1 MVKRN
6 HNSLF
11 TKRFDIFSHKSTF
24 VYSKNK
30 LAAGLIVLALAA
42 FLFVSIFHFY
52 FPNNL
57 KLKVGDVS
65 STNIVSPRTF
75 TYIDTA
81 KTDQLKK
88 EIANSVPPVY
98 RLDLTKEKVVLQSI
112 DDTFQQI
119 SSILSSN
126 EDTVKKHDQL
136 KALFPDNTDFA
147 DLLIKS
153 DFAEIDK
160 MHQFIKSVVYK
171 LMVMG
176 VKSDSINQSVDIG
189 VDEINKSSFSS
200 EEKKFLTYILRH
212 DIQPNLIYD
221 KDATESAIQKAVSSI
236 PPVKVTI
243 NKGEIIVKKGEKI
256 TQNEYDILVA
266 AGLVRAKN
274 DWLIIVSVIFL
285 ILFFL
290 GISYLALA
298 FSKRINEQN
307 IVKKTVEFTVVVV
320 LSYIVFIFVQ
330 PISSFLLPI
339 PFLAF
344 LMFFFF
350 DIFSTVIVSIA
361 FSLVTVLPFDIKSS
375 IIISLILAVVASLF
389 VLKRFKKIFTIVY
402 SGIAGAS
409 ALILL
414 AVFIDILSK
423 IPFTKMEMDVLY
435 AFLNFFGSSVI
446 ALGVIFLLSYIFNE
460 ATIIRLLE
468 LSDTNNYLLR
478 QLLLKAPGTYQH
490 SMNVAS
496 IASTAASAIGADALL
511 VRVGAYY
518 HDIGKML
525 HPYYFTENQINIPN
539 LLKQISPNLSKS
551 VIINHVKDGVQ
562 LAKKYRLP
570 EEVIDFIR
578 THHGTSVVSYFYHM
592 AKQSNPDVRE
602 EDFRYPGPLPR
613 TKEQAIL
620 MLSDAIEAAL
630 HSEDIASAGK
640 IEEVVQGI
648 IKSRID
654 DGQLS
659 ESELTLR
666 DLKDLKESFVKSM
679 VAFYHK
685 REAYPSAQNG

>member
-1 MVKRN
+1 MAKRN
-6 HNSLF
+6 RNSLLS
-11 TKRFDIFSHKSTF
+11 KRFDIFAHKSTF
-24 VYSKNK
+24 VYSKDK

-57 KLKVGDVS
+57 KLKVGDIS
-65 STNIVSPRTF
+65 PTNIVSPRTF
-75 TYIDTA
+75 TYIDTV
-81 KTDQLKK
+81 KTEQLKK
-88 EIANSVPPVY
+88 EIASSVPPVY
-98 RLDLTKEKVVLQSI
+98 RLDLTREKVVLQSI
-112 DDTFQQI
+112 DDTFQKI
-119 SSILSSN
+119 STILGSN
-126 EDTVKKHDQL
+126 EDSVKKHDQL
-136 KALFPDNTDFA
+136 KALFLGNEEFA
-147 DLLIKS
+147 DLLIKE

-176 VKSDSINQSVDIG
+176 VKSDSINQSVNIG
-189 VDEINKSSFSS
+189 IDEINKSSFTP
-200 EEKKFLTYILRH
+200 EEKKFLIYILRH

-221 KDATESAIQKAVSSI
+221 REATESAIQKAISSI
-236 PPVKVTI
+236 PPVKVTVS
-243 NKGEIIVKKGEKI
+243 KGEIIVKKGEKI
-256 TQNEYDILVA
+256 TQNEYNILVA

-274 DWLIIVSVIFL
+274 DWLIIVSIVFL

-290 GISYLALA
+290 GISYLALI
-298 FSKRINEQN
+298 FSRRINENN
-307 IVKKTVEFTVVVV
+307 IVKKTVEFTTVVV
-320 LSYIVFIFVQ
+320 LSYIIFIFVQ
-330 PISSFLLPI
+330 PISPFLLPI

-350 DIFSTVIVSIA
+350 DIFSTVIVSVA
-361 FSLVTVLPFDIKSS
+361 FLLVTVLPFDIKSS
-375 IIISLILAVVASLF
+375 IIISLVLSVVISLF

-409 ALILL
+409 ALMLL
-414 AVFIDILSK
+414 AIFIDVVSK
-423 IPFTKMEMDVLY
+423 VPFTKMELDVLY
-435 AFLNFFGSSVI
+435 SFLNFFGSSVI
-446 ALGVIFLLSYIFNE
+446 ALGVIFLLSYVFNE

-562 LAKKYRLP
+562 LAKRYRLP
-570 EEVIDFIR
+570 EEIIDFIR
-578 THHGTSVVSYFYHM
+578 THHGTSVVSYFYHV
-592 AKQSNPDVRE
+592 AKQSNPNVRE

-640 IEEVVQGI
+640 IEEVVENI
-648 IKSRID
+648 MRSRID

-685 REAYPSAQNG
+685 REAYPSPQNG

>member
-1 MVKRN
+1 MAKRN

-11 TKRFDIFSHKSTF
+11 TKRFDIFSHKSAF

-112 DDTFQQI
+112 DDIFQQI

-136 KALFPDNTDFA
+136 KTLFPDNTDFA

-189 VDEINKSSFSS
+189 VDEINKSSFSN
-200 EEKKFLTYILRH
+200 EEKKFLTYVLRH
-212 DIQPNLIYD
+212 NIQPNLIYD

-274 DWLIIVSVIFL
+274 DWLIIISVIFL

-350 DIFSTVIVSIA
+350 DVFSTVIVSIA

-375 IIISLILAVVASLF
+375 IIISLILSVVVSLF
-389 VLKRFKKIFTIVY
+389 VLKQFKKIFTIVY

-414 AVFIDILSK
+414 AIFIDVLSK
-423 IPFTKMEMDVLY
+423 VPFTKMEMDVLY
-435 AFLNFFGSSVI
+435 SFLNFFGSSVI

-460 ATIIRLLE
+460 ATVIRLLE

-551 VIINHVKDGVQ
+551 VIINHVKDGIQ

-613 TKEQAIL
+613 TREQAIL

-640 IEEVVQGI
+640 IEEVVEGI
-648 IKSRID
+648 IKSRIE

-685 REAYPSAQNG
+685 REAYPSPQNG

>member
-1 MVKRN
+1 MAKRN
-6 HNSLF
+6 RNSFF
-11 TKRFDIFSHKSTF
+11 TRKFDIFSHKSAF

-52 FPNNL
+52 FPSNL
-57 KLKVGDVS
+57 RLNVGDVS
-65 STNIVSPRTF
+65 QTNIVSPRTF

-81 KTDQLKK
+81 KTEQLKK

-98 RLDLTKEKVVLQSI
+98 RLDLTKEKAVLQDI
-112 DDTFQQI
+112 DDTFQNI
-119 SSILSSN
+119 STILSSN

-136 KALFPDNTDFA
+136 KALFPDNEKFA
-147 DLLIKS
+147 DLLIKT

-160 MHQFIKSVVYK
+160 MHQFVKSVVYK

-176 VKSDSINQSVDIG
+176 IKSDSINQSVDIG
-189 VDEINKSSFSS
+189 IDEINKSSFSD
-200 EEKKFLTYILRH
+200 EEKKFLIYILRH
-212 DIQPNLIYD
+212 DVQPNLIYD
-221 KDATESAIQKAVSSI
+221 KDATESAIQKAMSSI

-256 TQNEYDILVA
+256 TQNEYNILVA

-290 GISYLALA
+290 GVSYLVLT
-298 FSKRINEQN
+298 FSKCINDQN

-330 PISSFLLPI
+330 PISLFLLPI

-350 DIFSTVIVSIA
+350 DMFSTVIVSIA
-361 FSLVTVLPFDIKSS
+361 FLLVTVLPFDIKSS
-375 IIISLILAVVASLF
+375 IIISLVLSVVVSLF

-402 SGIAGAS
+402 SGISGAVTFM
-409 ALILL
+409 LL
-414 AVFIDILSK
+414 AIFIDIVSK
-423 IPFTKMEMDVLY
+423 VPFTRMEVDVLY
-435 AFLNFFGSSVI
+435 SFLNFFGSSVI

-511 VRVGAYY
+511 VRVGGYY

-578 THHGTSVVSYFYHM
+578 THHGTSIVSYFYHM

-640 IEEVVQGI
+640 IEEIVEGI
-648 IKSRID
+648 IKNRIA

-666 DLKDLKESFVKSM
+666 DLRDLKESFVKSM

-685 REAYPSAQNG
+685 REAYPSTQNG